1 LKYIKGDMSQRL
13 NIQNRNDLLADVAE
27 MYYLERQTQAEI
39 AKSIGLT
46 RSMVSRMLDEARK
59 KGIVEFRVHRPLSFD
74 EQLERALI
82 ETFGLKSAHVV
93 ILGDTGSARILQ
105 QVGVGAAQVLRQ
117 NLRPGLILGLAWGT
131 FIRSTVEAFELE
143 DPIPGIRVVQ
153 LAGAGDSRIK
163 DYDGHALVQRMA
175 QLTGG
180 EGIFLNAPIMV
191 NNEASAQSLMA
202 SKTIR
207 ETIQL
212 SRQSDLA
219 LLGIGS
225 TDPRYS
231 TFYHSGYF
239 SLNDLTKLQKNG
251 AVGNVCGMHFT
262 IDGKLTSL
270 DFQHRLV
277 TISQDD
283 LLNINIRMGVSGGMG
298 KVDAIFGALRGG
310 FINVLVTDNIA
321 ATALLERANH

>member
-1 LKYIKGDMSQRL
+1 MNQRS

-39 AKSIGLT
+39 AKRIGLT

-59 KGIVEFRVHRPLSFD
+59 KRIVEFRVKRSLSFD
-74 EQLERALI
+74 ERLERELI
-82 ETFGLKSAHVV
+82 EGFGLRSAHV
-93 ILGDTGSARILQ
+93 IIIGDTGSERILR
-105 QVGVGAAQVLRQ
+105 QVGVGAAQILRQ
-117 NLRPGLILGLAWGT
+117 RLRPGMILGLAWGT
-131 FIRSTVEAFELE
+131 FIRSTIDAFELGE
-143 DPIPGIRVVQ
+143 PVPGIRVVQ
-153 LAGAGDSRIK
+153 LVGAGDSRIK
-163 DYDGHALVQRMA
+163 DYDGFALVQRMA

-191 NNEASAQSLMA
+191 NSEASAQSLMA

-219 LLGIGS
+219 LLGVGS
-225 TDPRYS
+225 TNARFS

-239 SLNDLTKLQKNG
+239 SLNDLTKLQEDG

-262 IDGKLTSL
+262 IDGNLTSL

-277 TISQDD
+277 TISQED
-283 LLNINIRMGVSGGMG
+283 LLNIDTRMGVAGGMG

-310 FINVLVTDNIA
+310 FINVLVTDNVA
-321 ATALLERANH
+321 ATALLERANR

>member
-1 LKYIKGDMSQRL
+1 MSQRP

-39 AKSIGLT
+39 AKHIGLT
-46 RSMVSRMLDEARK
+46 RSMVSRMLDEARS
-59 KGIVEFRVHRPLSFD
+59 KGIVEFRVNRSLSFD
-74 EQLERALI
+74 EHLERALI
-82 ETFGLKSAHVV
+82 EGFDLKSAHV
-93 ILGDTGSARILQ
+93 IIMGDSGSERILRK
-105 QVGVGAAQVLRQ
+105 VGVGAAQVLRQ
-117 NLRPGLILGLAWGT
+117 KLKPGMILGLAWGT
-131 FIRSTVEAFELE
+131 FIRSTVDAFELE
-143 DPIPGIRVVQ
+143 EPIPGIRVVQ
-153 LAGAGDSRIK
+153 LVGAGDSRIK

-191 NNEASAQSLMA
+191 NSAASAQSLMA

-219 LLGIGS
+219 LLGVGS
-225 TDPRYS
+225 TNARFS

-239 SLNDLTKLQKNG
+239 SLNDLTKLQEDG

-262 IDGKLTSL
+262 IDGYLTSL

-277 TISQDD
+277 TISQED
-283 LLNINIRMGVSGGMG
+283 LLKIDSRMGVAGGMG
-298 KVDAIFGALRGG
+298 KIDAIFGALRGG
-310 FINVLVTDNIA
+310 FINVLVTDNVA

>member
-1 LKYIKGDMSQRL
+1 MSQRP
-13 NIQNRNDLLADVAE
+13 NIQSRNDLLADVAE
-27 MYYLERQTQAEI
+27 MYYLERQTQSEI
-39 AKSIGLT
+39 AKHIGLT
-46 RSMVSRMLDEARK
+46 RSMISRMLDEARN
-59 KGIVEFRVHRPLSFD
+59 KGIVEFRVNRSLSFD
-74 EQLERALI
+74 EHLERALI
-82 ETFGLKSAHVV
+82 EGFGLKSAHVV
-93 ILGDTGSARILQ
+93 IMGDADSERILRK
-105 QVGVGAAQVLRQ
+105 VGVGAAQVLRKK
-117 NLRPGLILGLAWGT
+117 LRPGMILGLAWGT
-131 FIRSTVEAFELE
+131 FIRSTLEAFELE
-143 DPIPGIRVVQ
+143 EPVPGIRVVQ

-163 DYDGHALVQRMA
+163 DYDGHALVQRMT

-207 ETIQL
+207 EVIQL

-239 SLNDLTKLQKNG
+239 SLNDLTKLQEDA

-262 IDGKLTSL
+262 IDGTLTSL

-277 TISQDD
+277 TISKED
-283 LLNINIRMGVSGGMG
+283 LINIDIRMGVAGGLG
-298 KVDAIFGALRGG
+298 KVDAILGALRGG
-310 FINVLVTDNIA
+310 FINVLVTDNVA
-321 ATALLERANH
+321 TTALLKRANH